1 VKILKQGF
9 VLSIFLIIG
18 LLGCAPQAEFIKLRD
33 DVDTVTR
40 KQNQVQQRFEVIE
53 GYLKDRTTTVQK
65 GQVDLQKII
74 ADMGIKIDQ
83 LATDIQL
90 IQGKLEENN
99 HRVSEISQRLD
110 DQLYKLKELSAKV
123 AELEAKAGSAAN
135 IPEKAAGHS
144 GQQAGQQKKGKAG
157 VNPSELYSRAYQ
169 DYVNGNYDLALMG
182 FQSYLSEFPDATLAP
197 NAQYWVGECY
207 YGKGDYK
214 KAIDAL
220 DKVSAN
226 YPKSEKIAAATL
238 KAGFAY
244 LELKDKAK
252 AKTYLKKVVE
262 QFPKS
267 KEASLAKGKLATI
280 K

>member
-1 VKILKQGF
+1 MDILKKVF
-9 VLSIFLIIG
+9 ILPILIAIG
-18 LLGCAPQAEFIKLRD
+18 LLGCAPQAEFVKLRD
-33 DVDTVTR
+33 DVDTVAR
-40 KQNQVQQRFEVIE
+40 KQSQVQQRFEVIE

-74 ADMGIKIDQ
+74 ADMGVKIDQ

-110 DQLYKLKELSAKV
+110 DQLYKLKELSSKI
-123 AELEAKAGSAAN
+123 AELQTKSGGDPN
-135 IPEKAAGHS
+135 IPEKGITPS
-144 GQQAGQQKKGKAG
+144 VQQEKAKSAP
-157 VNPSELYSRAYQ
+157 NPSELYNRAYQ
-169 DYVNGNYDLALMG
+169 DYVNGSYDLALMG
-182 FQSYLSEFPDATLAP
+182 FQSYLSEFPDATLAA
-197 NAQYWVGECY
+197 NAQYWIGECY
-207 YGKGDYK
+207 YGKQDYK
-214 KAIDAL
+214 KAIEAL

-226 YPKSEKIAAATL
+226 YPKSEKVSAALL

-252 AKTYLKKVVE
+252 ARSYLKKVVE

-267 KEASLAKGKLATI
+267 KEAPLAKGKLGAI

>member
-1 VKILKQGF
+1 
-9 VLSIFLIIG
+9 
-18 LLGCAPQAEFIKLRD
+18 
-33 DVDTVTR
+33 
-40 KQNQVQQRFEVIE
+40 QRFEVIE
-53 GYLKDRTTTVQK
+53 GYLKDRTSTVQK

-74 ADMGIKIDQ
+74 ADMGVKIDK

-110 DQLYKLKELSAKV
+110 DQLYKLKELSSKI
-123 AELEAKAGSAAN
+123 AELQAKSGGDAN
-135 IPEKAAGHS
+135 IPEKGATPPV
-144 GQQAGQQKKGKAG
+144 QQEKAKSAP
-157 VNPSELYSRAYQ
+157 NPSELYNRAYQ

-197 NAQYWVGECY
+197 NAQYWIGECY

-214 KAIDAL
+214 KAIEAL

-226 YPKSEKIAAATL
+226 YPKSEKVSAALL

-252 AKTYLKKVVE
+252 AKSYLKKVVE
-262 QFPKS
+262 HFPKS
-267 KEASLAKGKLATI
+267 KEAPLAKGKLGTI

>member
-1 VKILKQGF
+1 MDIFKKVVILP
-9 VLSIFLIIG
+9 ILIASG

-33 DVDTVTR
+33 DVDAIAR

-53 GYLKDRTTTVQK
+53 GYMKDRTSTVQK

-74 ADMGIKIDQ
+74 ADMGVKIDQ

-110 DQLYKLKELSAKV
+110 DQLYKLKELSAKA
-123 AELEAKAGSAAN
+123 AELQAKPGGDAN
-135 IPEKAAGHS
+135 IPEKGAAPPV
-144 GQQAGQQKKGKAG
+144 QQEKAKSAP
-157 VNPSELYSRAYQ
+157 NPSELYNRAYQ

-197 NAQYWVGECY
+197 NAQYWIGECY

-220 DKVSAN
+220 DKVSAS
-226 YPKSEKIAAATL
+226 YPKSEKVSAALL
-238 KAGFAY
+238 KAGLAY

-252 AKTYLKKVVE
+252 AKSYLKKVIE

-267 KEASLAKGKLATI
+267 KDATLAKGKLATI

>member
-1 VKILKQGF
+1 MNIWKKGFIL
-9 VLSIFLIIG
+9 LILIVSG

-74 ADMGIKIDQ
+74 ADMGVKIDQ

-110 DQLYKLKELSAKV
+110 DQLYKLKELSSKI
-123 AELEAKAGSAAN
+123 AELQTKSGGDAN
-135 IPEKAAGHS
+135 IPEKGMTPS
-144 GQQAGQQKKGKAG
+144 VQQEKAKSAP
-157 VNPSELYSRAYQ
+157 NPSELYNRAYQ
-169 DYVNGNYDLALMG
+169 DYVNGSYDLALMG

-197 NAQYWVGECY
+197 NAQYWIGECY

-226 YPKSEKIAAATL
+226 YPKSEKVSAALL

-252 AKTYLKKVVE
+252 ARSYLKKVVE

-267 KEASLAKGKLATI
+267 KEAPLAKGKLGTI